1 MGIFEEYLSKLPQSI
16 DLLDFLVNLL
26 VTAALCLVLR
36 LFYIRYGNAVS
47 NRLRFANNFL
57 PLGLTT
63 VMVITI
69 INFSPLLSLG
79 LVGALSIVRY
89 RAAIKD
95 PEELTY
101 LFLII
106 GIGLAAGANQ
116 PLVALIGF
124 GSILLVLFLTKRLLG
139 TAKKLRQENRMYLNI
154 QTDVDDLSKISDL
167 LTKQLPFVELKRMD
181 KRDQNLELSFLIQA
195 RQLSELEAVKQQLTA
210 LSPQT
215 SFSLVDQPEL
225 VV

>member
-1 MGIFEEYLSKLPQSI
+1 MGVFEEYLNKLPQSV
-16 DLLDFLVNLL
+16 DLIDFLINLGIVSL
-26 VTAALCLVLR
+26 LCLLLR
-36 LFYIRYGNAVS
+36 MYYIRFGNAVA
-47 NRLRFANNFL
+47 NRVRFGNNFL

-101 LFLII
+101 LFLVI

-116 PLVALIGF
+116 PLVAIIGF
-124 GSILLVLFLTKRLLG
+124 VAILALLFVTKQLLG
-139 TAKKLRQENRMYLNI
+139 WGTQRRQENMYLNVS
-154 QTDVDDLSKISDL
+154 TDIDDLPKIVNEISRHL
-167 LTKQLPFVELKRMD
+167 AFLELKRMD
-181 KRDQNLELSFLIQA
+181 KTKSGLELAFVIKADSLDE
-195 RQLSELEAVKQQLTA
+195 LSAVQKALES
-210 LSPQT
+210 LSPAT
-215 SFSLVDQPEL
+215 TFSMVDQPEL
-225 VV
+225 VI

>member
-1 MGIFEEYLSKLPQSI
+1 MGIFEEYLNSLPQSI
-16 DLLDFLVNLL
+16 NLIDFLLNLA
-26 VTAALCLVLR
+26 VTATLCLALR
-36 LFYIRYGNAVS
+36 YFYIRLASAVS

-101 LFLII
+101 LFLVI

-124 GSILLVLFLTKRLLG
+124 LAILTVLFLTKRIMGSQGHLH
-139 TAKKLRQENRMYLNI
+139 QENRMYLSI
-154 QTDVDDLSKISDL
+154 RTDIDDLTRITNL
-167 LTKQLPFVELKRMD
+167 LTEKLPFVELKRMD
-181 KRDQNLELSFLIQA
+181 KRSELLDLSYLIQA
-195 RQLSELEAVKQQLTA
+195 TALDELESVKQSLTA
-210 LSPQT
+210 LSPGT
-215 SFSLVDQPEL
+215 TFSLVDQPEL